1 MKKKLLA
8 VMMCGCIGMTMFG
21 CDKADD
27 KTDSSSSES
36 DVVSSVYTEDDLV
49 DDTAT
54 ELNVLDYV
62 ELCDYMGMEM
72 TMDVDEVTDDDV
84 QSYIE
89 STAIELTAEDA
100 AVADG
105 DTAVIDY
112 VGTLDGEAFDGGTAS
127 GYELE
132 IGSDTFIDGFEDGLI
147 GVQKGETVELNLTF
161 PDEYSNEDLA
171 GQAVVFTVT
180 VNAIK
185 RVPDSESLTDE
196 WFAANTAYTSLA
208 EYQAQVRVDLEQDAQ
223 DTAQYT
229 LESDALDN
237 VINNST
243 VTKYFKSMVEDGES
257 QYESYVTTYA
267 SYYGMDLD
275 SFLEAQGMSNDD
287 YEETKAKQGISYA
300 TAYMIIKAIAQLEG
314 LTTEDVEYQNILS
327 DVAAQY
333 SMTADSLSSVYGE
346 DVVEASVMSEYVME
360 YLADNANV
368 TVNIVSA
375 EEETTEAADESAE

>member
-1 MKKKLLA
+1 MKKKLVA
-8 VMMCGCIGMTMFG
+8 VTMCVCLGMGMFG
-21 CDKADD
+21 CEKKNDSGDESSA
-27 KTDSSSSES
+27 TDAA
-36 DVVSSVYTEDDLV
+36 VVSSVYTEDDLV

-62 ELCDYMGMEM
+62 ELCDYMGLEL
-72 TMDVDEVTDDDV
+72 TKDVDEVTDDDV

-100 AVADG
+100 TVADG

-147 GVQKGETVELNLTF
+147 GVQNGETVELNLTF
-161 PDEYSNEDLA
+161 PDDYSNEDLA

-185 RVPDSESLTDE
+185 RVPQELTDE
-196 WFAANTAYTSLA
+196 WLAANTAYTSLA
-208 EYQAQVRVDLEQDAQ
+208 EYQAQVRADLEQDAQ
-223 DTAQYT
+223 DTAQLT

-243 VTKYFKSMVEDGES
+243 VKKYFKSMVEDGES

-275 SFLEAQGMSNDD
+275 SFLEAQGMSDDD
-287 YEETKAKQGISYA
+287 YEETKAQQGISYA

-314 LTTEDVEYQNILS
+314 LTTEDEEYQNILS

-346 DVVEASVMSEYVME
+346 DVVEASIMSEYVME
-360 YLADNANV
+360 YLANNANV
-368 TVNIVSA
+368 TVNVVSA
-375 EEETTEAADESAE
+375 EEETTETSDDESAE